1 MAGCKPALAIPKE
14 QDIQHFTTAE
24 WVDLVRGLVDG
35 APPESEAPGLA
46 AGHERN
52 PDRPD
57 ARAVEAAQ
65 PRDAVLPLDCP
76 HPPGDERLEVVGRG
90 REHEPAIR
98 WFRRAPHVSRSVV
111 GRGFERVIPD
121 G

>member
-1 MAGCKPALAIPKE
+1 PTALALDDVAPE
-14 QDIQHFTTAE
+14 RDLTDDRRAPRRQRTTTLRD
-24 WVDLVRGLVDG
+24 VVRQRRVERSGTRLLRVRVAG

-76 HPPGDERLEVVGRG
+76 HPPGDERLAVGGGG
-90 REHEPAIR
+90 RK
-98 WFRRAPHVSRSVV
+98 
-111 GRGFERVIPD
+111 
-121 G
+121 